1 MPVVESE
8 VPQGSI
14 LHLLLFTLFIN
25 DLPNVLKHGKILLYA
40 DDTVILDLSETVA
53 EVWDIRSAKIMCVHK
68 MAYCE

>member
-53 EVWDIRSAKIMCVHK
+53 
-68 MAYCE
+68 